1 MSDFTPFD
9 EAGHMAQTQAG
20 MEAYARAHAKPRE
33 TEIVE
38 TIEAFTP
45 TGEAGHIEV
54 GYPPADFM
62 QGCQTGGYVTIT
74 DKNGENPIEVFIGH
88 FGLGIV
94 VGPTDI
100 YAGMKGA
107 GQFTT
112 MIYDSDGAVA
122 MIPPQSEEVEDYNGI
137 IERRFDMVDNNE
149 DFEEETH
156 QILYNAS

>member
-1 MSDFTPFD
+1 MSHFTPFD

-20 MEAYARAHAKPRE
+20 MEAFARAHAKP
-33 TEIVE
+33 T
-38 TIEAFTP
+38 TKGQAMEAFTP

-74 DKNGENPIEVFIGH
+74 DKDGENPIEVFIGH

-94 VGPTDI
+94 VGPVDL
-100 YAGMKGA
+100 YHGMPGPA
-107 GQFTT
+107 SFTT
-112 MIYDSDGAVA
+112 MIYDGDGAVA
-122 MIPPQSEEVEDYNGI
+122 MIPPQSEDVEDYNGI

-149 DFEEETH
+149 DYEEEAH
-156 QILYNAS
+156 QILYNATS

>member
-20 MEAYARAHAKPRE
+20 MEAFARAHAKP
-33 TEIVE
+33 T
-38 TIEAFTP
+38 TKGQAMEAFTP

-54 GYPPADFM
+54 NYPPADFM

-74 DKNGENPIEVFIGH
+74 DKDGENPIEVFIGH

-149 DFEEETH
+149 DYGEETH
-156 QILYNAS
+156 QILYNAES

>member
-20 MEAYARAHAKPRE
+20 MEAFARAHAKP
-33 TEIVE
+33 T
-38 TIEAFTP
+38 TKGQAMEAFTP

-54 GYPPADFM
+54 NYPPADFM
-62 QGCQTGGYVTIT
+62 QGCQTGGYVRIT
-74 DKNGENPIEVFIGH
+74 DKDGENPIEVFIGH

-100 YAGMKGA
+100 YSGA
-107 GQFTT
+107 CNWQFTT

-149 DFEEETH
+149 DYEEEIH
-156 QILYNAS
+156 QILADAR